1 MTSPDIHTILIVEDD
16 TSLRL
21 AWESAL
27 AQKGYEVRSAE
38 DLPQAMEQARAL
50 PRPQLALLDL
60 GLPPHPGDPTVGL
73 ELLTRLLQEL
83 PRLKVVILTG
93 QDEPAISWKA
103 VGLGAFDYLTK
114 PASTAQLLQAFQRAE
129 LFLAS
134 ERQLAQE
141 GQARITVT
149 APVAEG
155 VREFGDA
162 AQERLVRE
170 VLADNSYN
178 VTQAARLLGL
188 SREHLYYFIRK
199 FGIERQEP

>member
-1 MTSPDIHTILIVEDD
+1 MAPVAGCLVLIVEDD
-16 TSLRL
+16 PGLRQ
-21 AWESAL
+21 AWEAAL
-27 AQKGYEVRSAE
+27 DQRGYAVRTAE
-38 DLPQAMEQARAL
+38 DLPQAMAQARAL
-50 PRPQLALLDL
+50 PAPQLALLDL
-60 GLPPHPGDPTVGL
+60 GLPPHPGEPTVGL
-73 ELLTRLLQEL
+73 DLLTRLLQEL
-83 PRLKVVILTG
+83 PRMKVVILTG

-103 VGLGAFDYLTK
+103 IGLGAFDYLTK
-114 PASTAQLLQAFQRAE
+114 PASTAQVLQAFQRAE

-134 ERQLAQE
+134 ERQLAQA

-149 APVAEG
+149 ARVAEG

-170 VLADNSYN
+170 VLADNHYN

-199 FGIERQEP
+199 FGIERQTP